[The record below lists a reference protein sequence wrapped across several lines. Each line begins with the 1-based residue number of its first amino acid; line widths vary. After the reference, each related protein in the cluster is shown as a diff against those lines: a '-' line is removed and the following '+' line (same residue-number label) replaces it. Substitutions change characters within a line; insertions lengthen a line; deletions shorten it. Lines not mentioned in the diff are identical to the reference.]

1 MSSGFRFFLLATAG
15 LMAAASWQLWS
26 SAQQPAAK
34 GRGEASPRLTFEVVE
49 SFDAK
54 YAGDTPGHIGRAGG
68 LENRRL
74 KVALGDPVYRGD
86 QKVGKVTELTWNR
99 ANGSLDVEFD
109 PSENVRVNVGDE
121 VWIDIDGTRP
131 SFSAAKAP

>member
-1 MSSGFRFFLLATAG
+1 MSSASRFTLVAIAG
-15 LMAAASWQLWS
+15 LAAVALGSLWS
-26 SAQQPAAK
+26 SAQQPATK
-34 GRGEASPRLTFEVVE
+34 GRGDTSPRLTFEVVK

-54 YAGDTPGHIGRAGG
+54 YAGDTPGHIGRTGG
-68 LENRRL
+68 LFDSGL
-74 KVALGDPVYRGD
+74 KVALGDPVYRGE
-86 QKVGKVTELTWNR
+86 QKVGQITELTWNR

-109 PSENVRVNVGDE
+109 PSENIRVNVGDE